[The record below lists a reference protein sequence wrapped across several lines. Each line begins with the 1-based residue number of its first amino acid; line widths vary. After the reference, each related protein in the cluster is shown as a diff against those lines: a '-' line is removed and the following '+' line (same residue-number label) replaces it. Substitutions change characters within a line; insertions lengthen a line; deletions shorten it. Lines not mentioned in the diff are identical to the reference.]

1 MVDASPA
8 SPERHE
14 HELELFF
21 DGECPLCRREVAM
34 MQRLDRRKRIVFT
47 DIAAPGFDPAPLGR
61 DHATLMA
68 SIHARLPD
76 GSLVTGVEA
85 FRRAYA
91 ALGLGFGPLV
101 ALSRLPLRRSRTDGA
116 VSFGPVPTAAV
127 ERWKTGRRVRCARRT
142 SNRYS

>member
-1 MVDASPA
+1 MVGASPA

-101 ALSRLPLRRSRTDGA
+101 ALSRLPLVSGMAERAYA
-116 VSFGPVPTAAV
+116 VFARNRL
-127 ERWKTGRRVRCARRT
+127 RWTGRCTDDVCSPLETSRPRT
-142 SNRYS
+142 